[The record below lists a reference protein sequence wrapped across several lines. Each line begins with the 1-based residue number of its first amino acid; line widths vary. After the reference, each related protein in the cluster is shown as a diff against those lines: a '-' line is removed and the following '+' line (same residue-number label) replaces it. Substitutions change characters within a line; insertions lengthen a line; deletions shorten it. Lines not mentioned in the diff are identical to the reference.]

1 MFGIMNTFIGGE
13 SASTPEKSQGQ
24 PQKDQCDMFINV
36 VYSGDKKKSASQN
49 PNHEWFLKKRKFL
62 ERKGLLRS
70 KSEPYIPPYK
80 HRRDKAKAG
89 QSSSTG
95 SSTEGSHSQQPK
107 VIFKH
112 DTTRPQPAKVN
123 PKVEPGVRRPVSG
136 RPSKRSRKTKKAKLL
151 NPAVAGPAIAQRAP
165 VPGDVSDS
173 NQRAI
178 SLLNGL
184 NIPALAPASINPSK
198 YAAIDC
204 EMVGCGPQGHVSM
217 LARCSV
223 VSYEGDVIFDE
234 YIKPDQLVTCYR
246 TRWSGIRPRDLVNAM
261 PFQEAKK
268 RVAKLLHGKVVV
280 GHAVHHDFQSLAY
293 VHPPSHTRDTQKIP
307 LLNLKGGFE
316 VQRTVS
322 LKILSK
328 AILND
333 EIQMGRDGH
342 SSLEDARA
350 TMKLYRAVASDWEKV
365 LATGYNFWGVF
376 KGLTSK

>member
-1 MFGIMNTFIGGE
+1 MLSSRLCTFSYFLTWFIVFCSFPLVLEPESKKAFTFEALEKAVIYCRTIFYFHQKNTPILSLLVMFGIMNTFIGGE

-36 VYSGDKKKSASQN
+36 VYSGDKEKSASQN

-80 HRRDKAKAG
+80 HRRDKAKA
-89 QSSSTG
+89 
-95 SSTEGSHSQQPK
+95 EGSHSQRPK

-136 RPSKRSRKTKKAKLL
+136 RPSKRSRKSKKAKLL

-173 NQRAI
+173 NRRAI
-178 SLLNGL
+178 SLLDGL

-204 EMVGCGPQGHVSM
+204 EMVGGGPQGQVSM

-268 RVAKLLHGKVVV
+268 RVTQGNTSTLLL
-280 GHAVHHDFQSLAY
+280 FSQ
-293 VHPPSHTRDTQKIP
+293 
-307 LLNLKGGFE
+307 
-316 VQRTVS
+316 
-322 LKILSK
+322 
-328 AILND
+328 
-333 EIQMGRDGH
+333 
-342 SSLEDARA
+342 
-350 TMKLYRAVASDWEKV
+350 V
-365 LATGYNFWGVF
+365 LFFDV
-376 KGLTSK
+376 